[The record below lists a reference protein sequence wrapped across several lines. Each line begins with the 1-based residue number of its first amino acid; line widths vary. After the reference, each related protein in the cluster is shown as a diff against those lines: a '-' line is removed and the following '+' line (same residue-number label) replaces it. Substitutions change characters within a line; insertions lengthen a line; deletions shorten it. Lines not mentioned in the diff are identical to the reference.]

1 MTPLR
6 AALLLLA
13 LCAVAAWQVTQIPE
27 SAMQMAVGA
36 TLVPALITAG
46 LSICAALYT
55 LSAWQGKQ
63 VDEGDQPEQS
73 PQPGSTARLAWLL
86 GGGAVFMTGVPY
98 LGFVVPATACGM
110 LIARGF
116 EGPFNLR
123 SLAIC
128 GGLALIF
135 WILFALVLGVGLGPA
150 LPAGF

>member
-46 LSICAALYT
+46 LSFCAALYA
-55 LSAWQGKQ
+55 LSAWRGNQ
-63 VDEGDQPEQS
+63 VDESHQPEQS
-73 PQPGSTARLAWLL
+73 PQPGSTTRLLGLL
-86 GGGAVFMTGVPY
+86 GGGAVFIAGVPF
-98 LGFVVPATACGM
+98 LGFVLPATACGM
-110 LIARGF
+110 LIARSF
-116 EGPFNLR
+116 EAPLNLR

-128 GGLALIF
+128 GAIALIF
-135 WILFALVLGVGLGPA
+135 WVLFALVLGVGLGPA